1 MTLQQLPYTRLP
13 ETLFSGYT
21 QKLADIKVQPISANT
36 NILAENQPPTYRPMS
51 FFLVYAVFENTGSLM
66 IRRTF
71 TDLFTT
77 RSEILNENFAL
88 GANSAYIFAFPVSE
102 DETINFWFTND
113 MTVTKLTL
121 LESQIM

>member
-21 QKLADIKVQPISANT
+21 QKLADIRVHPITANT
-36 NILAENQPPTYRPMS
+36 NILTENQPPTYKPMS
-51 FFLVYAVFENTGSLM
+51 FFMVYAVFENTGSLM

-71 TDLFTT
+71 TDLSTT

-102 DETINFWFTND
+102 DETINFWFTNNT
-113 MTVTKLTL
+113 TVTKLTL